1 MSSFRKPVDG
11 FALAMMLL
19 LCAIWGTQQVAIK
32 LAAPAMPSLV
42 QVALRSGLSALLVG
56 LLCWVRGER
65 LSFRDGTWRPGLLA
79 GGLFAL
85 EFLFIGEGLR
95 HTHASHMAV
104 FLYTSPVF
112 TALGLHW
119 LVPAERLRRV
129 QWIGIGVAFAG
140 ILLAFGGGW
149 LRGGVSPGMLWGD
162 TLGLLAGLAW
172 GATTVVVRISAL
184 SEARPTQTLLY
195 QLVGAFA
202 LLLPVTLLTGQLGQV
217 SMTGVAWASLLFQG
231 IVVSFASYLAWFW
244 LLRRYLASS
253 LAVFSFMTPIFGVSA
268 GMLVLRERADVFFVV
283 GAVLVLA
290 GIFIV
295 SARGLLRRPG
305 PPLKTAEISPAR

>member
-1 MSSFRKPVDG
+1 
-11 FALAMMLL
+11 MLL

-32 LAAPAMPSLV
+32 LAEPDMPPLV

-56 LLCWVRGER
+56 LFSWVRGER
-65 LSFRDGTWRPGLLA
+65 LSWRNGTWRPGVLA
-79 GGLFAL
+79 GAVFAA

-95 HTHASHMAV
+95 HTNASHMGV

-119 LVPAERLRRV
+119 LVPAERLRRL
-129 QWIGIGVAFAG
+129 QWIGIGVAFVG
-140 ILLAFGGGW
+140 IMLAFGGGW
-149 LRGGVSPGMLWGD
+149 LQGGVSLRMLWGD
-162 TLGLLAGLAW
+162 ALGVLAGLAW
-172 GATTVVVRISAL
+172 GATTVIVRVSSL

-202 LLLPVTLLTGQLGQV
+202 LLLPVTLLTGQVGQV

-231 IVVSFASYLAWFW
+231 IVVSFASYLVWFW

-253 LAVFSFMTPIFGVSA
+253 LSVFSFMTPLFGVSA
-268 GMLVLRERADVFFVV
+268 GILVLRERADVFFAV

-290 GIFIV
+290 GILIV
-295 SARGLLRRPG
+295 SAPGLLRPRPR
-305 PPLKTAEISPAR
+305 LKAGDMSPTR

>member
-1 MSSFRKPVDG
+1 MSTHRKPVDG
-11 FALAMMLL
+11 FALGTMLL

-32 LAAPAMPSLV
+32 LAAPDMPPLV

-56 LLCWVRGER
+56 LFSWLCGER
-65 LSFRDGTWRPGLLA
+65 LSLRDGTWRPGLLA
-79 GGLFAL
+79 GALFAL

-95 HTHASHMAV
+95 HTHASHIAV

-119 LVPAERLRRV
+119 LVPAERLRRM
-129 QWIGIGVAFAG
+129 QWLGIGVAFAG
-140 ILLAFGGGW
+140 IVLAFGGGF
-149 LRGGVSPGMLWGD
+149 LQGEVSTGVLWGD

-172 GATTVVVRISAL
+172 GATTVVVRVSSL

-202 LLLPVTLLTGQLGQV
+202 LLLPVALLTGQVGGV
-217 SMTGVAWASLLFQG
+217 SLTGVVWTSLLFQG

-244 LLRRYLASS
+244 LLRRYQASN
-253 LAVFSFMTPIFGVSA
+253 LAVFSFMTPLFGVTA
-268 GMLVLRERADVFFVV
+268 GVLVLNERADVSFAV
-283 GAVLVLA
+283 GAALVLA
-290 GIFIV
+290 GILIV
-295 SARGLLRRPG
+295 SARGLLRPAPAVKPGDMRP
-305 PPLKTAEISPAR
+305 AQ

>member
-1 MSSFRKPVDG
+1 MSSSRKPVDG
-11 FALAMMLL
+11 LALSAMLL

-32 LAAPAMPSLV
+32 LAAADVPPLV

-56 LLCWVRGER
+56 LLSWVSGER
-65 LSFRDGTWRPGLLA
+65 LSFRNGTWRPGLLA
-79 GGLFAL
+79 GALFAV
-85 EFLFIGEGLR
+85 EFLFVGEGLR

-119 LVPAERLRRV
+119 LVPAERLRRL
-129 QWIGIGVAFAG
+129 QWIGIGVAFVG
-140 ILLAFGGGW
+140 ILVAFGGGW
-149 LRGGVSPGMLWGD
+149 LRGGVTPGMLWGD

-172 GATTVVVRISAL
+172 GATTVVVRNSAL
-184 SEARPTQTLLY
+184 SDARPTQTLLY
-195 QLVGAFA
+195 QLVGAFV
-202 LLLPVTLLTGQLGQV
+202 LLFPVTLLTGQVGQV

-231 IVVSFASYLAWFW
+231 IVVCFASYLAWFW

-253 LAVFSFMTPIFGVSA
+253 LSVFSFMTPLFGVSA
-268 GMLVLRERADVFFVV
+268 GVLVLHERADASFAV

-290 GIFIV
+290 GILVV
-295 SARGLLRRPG
+295 SAPGLLRPRPS
-305 PPLKTAEISPAR
+305 LKTGEA